1 MVHMEKKINKVGGD
15 RETEKKTSKKKERV
29 RIIFHPLNK
38 VVEVEK
44 GTTLLEAIRQAG
56 IQIEAICGGKGLCG
70 KCRAILRKGEVEYV
84 SDAYKKHLSR
94 QEIKEGYILSCQT
107 RVLTDS
113 EFTIPVES
121 RIYRPKIL
129 LSAELKIKR
138 FHPAVGKYLVKVSLN
153 EFFMRPSL
161 RLEGYSGPRPR
172 VSDEM
177 YKKIVSMDKPATAT
191 VSWTNKYPEIISV
204 EPGDQT
210 KFNYGLA
217 IDLGT
222 TTVVG
227 VLVDLTNGEILARG
241 STLNKQITYGEELLT
256 RIAYAGKHREGLK
269 QLQSAAVESINEVVN
284 GLASS
289 ANVEKGCITD
299 VCVGGNTVMNHL
311 LVGKDPAYLE
321 MANIEVSRDP
331 FVVKA
336 KKLGMDVNP
345 EAYVYCL
352 PNVSRF
358 LGGDAVGDVIA
369 SGMHT
374 SKELSLLIDL
384 GTNGEIIFGNED
396 WLASASCASGPAFE
410 GAGIKFGM
418 RAMMGAIEHVKVNP
432 KTYEASY
439 TVIGNTPPRGICGS
453 GIIDAAAEMFSA
465 GILDFAGK
473 LVKGKTPLVREG
485 PDGLEYVLVPAEKT
499 AIGRDIVITQR
510 DIDYL
515 MDSKAAACG
524 AIGVLM
530 KKYKLSIYDVKHVYL
545 AGAFGA
551 FTNLE
556 NVIKFGII
564 PEFKNA
570 EFHPIGNG
578 SLSGAYATLV
588 SMKKREEART
598 IAEKMVYI
606 DLLVDVDFIEEYSAA
621 IYIPGKREFYPTY
634 YSKHKTFSHSAA

>member
-1 MVHMEKKINKVGGD
+1 LAVAEKE
-15 RETEKKTSKKKERV
+15 RKTRKRERV

-44 GTTLLEAIRQAG
+44 GTVLLEAIRQAG
-56 IQIEAICGGKGLCG
+56 IRIESICGGKGQCG
-70 KCRAILRKGEVEYV
+70 KCKVILNKGEVERL
-84 SDAYKKHLSR
+84 SDAHEKHLSE
-94 QEIKEGYILSCQT
+94 QEIAEGYLLSCQI
-107 RVLTDS
+107 RVSTDS

-121 RIYRPKIL
+121 RIDRPKIL
-129 LSAELKIKR
+129 LSAELKIER
-138 FHPAVGKYLVKVSLN
+138 VHPATGKHLVKVSSLD
-153 EFFMRPSL
+153 EFLMRPSI

-172 VSDEM
+172 VSDEI
-177 YKKIVSMDKPATAT
+177 YKKIMAINGPATAT
-191 VSWTNKYPEIISV
+191 VSWTKNNYPEIICV
-204 EPGDQT
+204 EPGDKT
-210 KFNYGLA
+210 KSNYGLA

-227 VLVDLTNGEILARG
+227 VLVDLTNGKILACD

-256 RIAYAGKHREGLK
+256 RIAFASKPGGLEK
-269 QLQSAAVESINEVVN
+269 LQRAAVESINEVIN
-284 GLASS
+284 KLTSS
-289 ANVEKGCITD
+289 AKVENDWITD

-311 LVGKDPAYLE
+311 LVGKDPTYLE
-321 MANIEVSRDP
+321 MADIEVSRIP
-331 FVVKA
+331 FVVKS
-336 KKLGMDVNP
+336 KNIGVDVNP

-358 LGGDAVGDVIA
+358 LGGDAIGDVIA

-374 SKELSLLIDL
+374 SEELSLLIDL

-418 RAMMGAIEHVKVNP
+418 RAMRGAIEHVKIDSE
-432 KTYEASY
+432 TYEASY
-439 TVIGNTPPRGICGS
+439 SVIGNTLPRGICGS
-453 GIIDAAAEMFSA
+453 GIIDAAAEMFSV

-473 LVKGKTPLVREG
+473 LVEGKTPLLRKG

-499 AIGRDIVITQR
+499 AMGRDIVITQR

-530 KKYKLSIYDVKHVYL
+530 KKYKISIHDVKHVYL

-551 FTNLE
+551 YTDLK
-556 NVIKFGII
+556 NVIKFGIF
-564 PEFKNA
+564 PEFPNA
-570 EFHPIGNG
+570 KFHPIGNG
-578 SLSGAYATLV
+578 SLSGAYATLI
-588 SMKKREEART
+588 SMKKRTEAKM
-598 IAEKMVYI
+598 IANKMVYI
-606 DLLVDVDFIEEYSAA
+606 DLLIDVDFIEEYSTA

-634 YSKHKTFSHSAA
+634 YSTQHKTQK